1 MVSEASQ
8 RRMDT
13 RDSLDDR
20 QPAAAVN
27 HGTYP
32 DVGLPATWSG
42 YRAGV
47 VSWQNGIGLCTEGR
61 FSVRVIQPVLRVGAN
76 RPDLP
81 EPLWTGARRDAAPVR
96 DAARSSDRNAELV
109 QQMRVM
115 G

>member
-8 RRMDT
+8 RRMDA

-20 QPAAAVN
+20 EPAAAVN
-27 HGTYP
+27 QGTYP

-61 FSVRVIQPVLRVGAN
+61 FRVCVIQPVLRAGAH

-81 EPLWTGARRDAAPVR
+81 DLLWTGTRPDAAPVR
-96 DAARSSDRNAELV
+96 DTARSPGRNAELV
-109 QQMRVM
+109 QQRRGM